1 MKESIQD
8 AMPSIS
14 PAEIRRAM
22 NVFVIACAAR
32 LRAEANHRQQFFFG
46 SLYLNKKLYLGF
58 HWNDLP
64 ATLHVTFSTHTRAIV
79 QVWLLSVTH

>member
-1 MKESIQD
+1 LFTERYLNPVEHVRNGEDRKKNARTRDDMKESIQD

-32 LRAEANHRQQFFFG
+32 LRAEANHRQQFF
-46 SLYLNKKLYLGF
+46 LGHF
-58 HWNDLP
+58 
-64 ATLHVTFSTHTRAIV
+64 T
-79 QVWLLSVTH
+79 